1 MSRMRSMAIDVND
14 DRALKHG
21 RGNEMG
27 MVVSNEFHQPVP
39 FFFTREKW
47 PLQLVGTYRGASAFL
62 VASGPSF
69 ANVDKSLLARPG
81 VWVMTLNNAVKSF
94 RGQAACIVDDP
105 SRFVASMWLDP
116 KITKFVP
123 ADHFEKPLWDNRTL
137 VVNGKPEQRWCPLD
151 MKVGD
156 CPSVIGYHRN
166 EKFHAPRFLYEETIN
181 WGCHKQWGGG
191 RSVLLPAMRI
201 LFLMGFRK
209 IYLVGVD
216 LEMTAEKHYHFD
228 EGRTQRAVENNMSTY
243 GKLIQWLAELKPYLD
258 REGVVVKNCNPE
270 SRLTAFPKTTVEEAV
285 AEATVHLGDVPNERS
300 RGMYSTYDE
309 KMNVWRQIA
318 SQPVT
323 DEQKFKLIDEQEAR
337 SREP

>member
-1 MSRMRSMAIDVND
+1 MSRMKSMAIDVND
-14 DRALKHG
+14 DRALRHG
-21 RGNEMG
+21 RGREMG
-27 MVVSNEFHQPVP
+27 MVVSSEFYQPVP

-47 PLQLVGTYRGASAFL
+47 PLQLVGAYRGASAFL

-81 VWVMTLNNAVKSF
+81 VWAMTLNNAVKSF

-137 VVNGKPEQRWCPLD
+137 VVNGKVEQRWCPLD

-156 CPSVIGYHRN
+156 CPNVIGYHRN
-166 EKFHAPRFLYEETIN
+166 EKFHAPRFLFEETIN

-191 RSVLLPAMRI
+191 RSVLLPSLRI

-216 LEMTAEKHYHFD
+216 LEMTAEKRYHFD
-228 EGRTQRAVENNMSTY
+228 EGRTPRAVENNMSTY
-243 GKLIQWLAELKPYLD
+243 GKLIQWFAELKPYLD
-258 REGVVVKNCNPE
+258 REGVIVKNCNPE

-285 AEATVHLGDVPNERS
+285 AEATAHLGDVPNERS

-309 KMNVWRQIA
+309 KMNVWRQIT
-318 SQPVT
+318 SQSVT
-323 DEQKFKLIDEQEAR
+323 EEQKNKLIDDQENKTR
-337 SREP
+337 DP